1 MSALSSSRTVLRR
14 CLPLAAVAVAAV
26 LAGCSGPGALRSG
39 YLDYSNA
46 QAQVGNQQTLLNL
59 ARIRNGH
66 PPYFLQMGPITA
78 SYSFTRGANG
88 SASHTLGTMPG
99 ALPEMFTRALGL
111 SGSATEAP
119 MFNFAPLSGP
129 GFSAVI
135 MKPIDPRTFSG
146 LATQGFSA
154 TALVRMLADEVTLT
168 TASGQKTVLRNLFD
182 ADDADNYGDF
192 LRLVEALQTLQ
203 YARAVVPG
211 TDTAGTTLR
220 ITADDRAGAVL
231 QRLAT
236 REGAKAQFRT
246 LGNQPLAGGF
256 TLDVKLRTFAGA
268 LYALA
273 YDGALADTLPAAL
286 RESLPEGQRDAVLR
300 IEAAAD
306 LTEPEAARI
315 DYAGRKYVISDKAG
329 SLRYRTT
336 FQGLQFVFAQTELN
350 PGQLPQASVIQMR

>member
-1 MSALSSSRTVLRR
+1 MSARSSLRTRLRR
-14 CLPLAAVAVAAV
+14 LLPLSVVAAALV

-39 YLDYSNA
+39 YIDYSNA

-78 SYSFTRGANG
+78 SYSFTRGTNG
-88 SASHTLGTMPG
+88 SASHTLNAMPG
-99 ALPEMFTRALGL
+99 VPEMFTRALGL
-111 SGSATEAP
+111 SGSSTEAP

-146 LATQGFSA
+146 LAVQGFSA
-154 TALVRMLADEVTLT
+154 TALVRMFADEVTLT

-203 YARAVVPG
+203 YARAVVTG

-220 ITADDRAGAVL
+220 ITADDRAAAVL
-231 QRLAT
+231 QRLAA
-236 REGAKAQFRT
+236 RDGAKAQFKT
-246 LGNQPLAGGF
+246 LGNQPLSAGF
-256 TLDVKLRTFAGA
+256 TAEVKLRTFAGA
-268 LYALA
+268 LYAMA
-273 YDGALADTLPAAL
+273 YDGAAADALPAAL
-286 RESLPEGQRDAVLR
+286 RESLPEAQRDAVLR
-300 IEAAAD
+300 IEAAPD
-306 LTEPEAARI
+306 LTEPEAASV

>member
-1 MSALSSSRTVLRR
+1 MSARTSSRTALRR
-14 CLPLAAVAVAAV
+14 LLPLSVATATLL
-26 LAGCSGPGALRSG
+26 LAGCSGPAALRSG
-39 YLDYSNA
+39 YVDYSHA

-66 PPYFLQMGPITA
+66 PPYFLQMGAITA
-78 SYSFTRGANG
+78 SYSFTRGTNG

-146 LATQGFSA
+146 LAMQGFSA
-154 TALVRMLADEVTLT
+154 TALMRMLADEVTLT
-168 TASGQKTVLRNLFD
+168 NASGQKTVLRNGFD
-182 ADDADNYGDF
+182 AQDSDNYGDF

-203 YARAVVPG
+203 YARALVTG
-211 TDTAGTTLR
+211 TDAGGTTLR

-236 REGAKAQFRT
+236 RDGAKAQFKT
-246 LGNQPLAGGF
+246 LGNQALAGGF
-256 TLDVKLRTFAGA
+256 SVDVKLRTFVGT
-268 LYALA
+268 LYAMA
-273 YDGALADTLPAAL
+273 YDGAGADALPAAL

-300 IEAAAD
+300 IEAASD
-306 LTEPEAARI
+306 LTEPEAASV

>member
-1 MSALSSSRTVLRR
+1 MSSSRSPRARLRR
-14 CLPLAAVAVAAV
+14 LLPLSVVATAVV

-39 YLDYSNA
+39 YIEYAHA

-78 SYSFTRGANG
+78 AYSFTRGTSG
-88 SASHTLGTMPG
+88 SYSRLDNPMPG
-99 ALPEMFTRALGL
+99 LAQTVSQVLGL

-146 LATQGFSA
+146 LAAQGFSA
-154 TALVRMLADEVTLT
+154 TALVRMLAEEVTLT
-168 TASGQKTVLRNLFD
+168 TASGQKAVLRNVFD

-192 LRLVEALQTLQ
+192 LRLVEGLQALQ
-203 YARAVVPG
+203 YARALVTGV
-211 TDTAGTTLR
+211 DAAGTTLR
-220 ITADDRAGAVL
+220 ITTDERGGAVL
-231 QRLAT
+231 QRLLA
-236 REGAKAQFRT
+236 REGAKVQLKA
-246 LGNQPLAGGF
+246 LGGQALAGGF
-256 TLDVKLRTFAGA
+256 SAEVRLRTFAGA
-268 LYALA
+268 LYAMA
-273 YDGALADTLPAAL
+273 YDGAVADALPAAL
-286 RESLPEGQRDAVLR
+286 RDSLPETQRDAALR
-300 IEAAAD
+300 IESAPE
-306 LTEPEAARI
+306 LTEPQAASV
-315 DYAGRKYVISDKAG
+315 DYAGRQYVISDKAG

-350 PGQLPQASVIQMR
+350 PGQLPQAPVIQMR

>member
-1 MSALSSSRTVLRR
+1 MPSSRSPRARLRR
-14 CLPLAAVAVAAV
+14 LLPLSVLAATVV

-39 YLDYSNA
+39 YIDYSNA

-66 PPYFLQMGPITA
+66 PPYFLQMGNITA
-78 SYSFTRGANG
+78 SYSFTRGTNG
-88 SASHTLGTMPG
+88 SASHTLNAMPG
-99 ALPEMFTRALGL
+99 VPEMFTRALGL
-111 SGSATEAP
+111 SGSSTEAP

-146 LATQGFSA
+146 LAMQGFSA
-154 TALVRMLADEVTLT
+154 TALMRMLADEVTLT
-168 TASGQKTVLRNLFD
+168 NASGQKTVLRNGFD
-182 ADDADNYGDF
+182 AQDSDNYGDF

-203 YARAVVPG
+203 YARALVTG
-211 TDTAGTTLR
+211 TDAGGTTLR

-236 REGAKAQFRT
+236 RDGAKAQFKT
-246 LGNQPLAGGF
+246 LGNQALAGGF
-256 TLDVKLRTFAGA
+256 SVDVKLRTFVGT
-268 LYALA
+268 LYAMA
-273 YDGALADTLPAAL
+273 YDGAGADALPQAL
-286 RESLPEGQRDAVLR
+286 RDSLPEGQRDAVLR
-300 IEAAAD
+300 IEAASD
-306 LTEPEAARI
+306 LTEPEAASV

-329 SLRYRTT
+329 SMRYRTT

>member
-1 MSALSSSRTVLRR
+1 MSARSSSRTALRR
-14 CLPLAAVAVAAV
+14 LLPLSVVAAAVV

-66 PPYFLQMGPITA
+66 PPYFLQMGAITA
-78 SYSFTRGANG
+78 TYSFTSGTNG

-111 SGSATEAP
+111 SGSSTEAP

-168 TASGQKTVLRNLFD
+168 TASGQKAVLRNVFD
-182 ADDADNYGDF
+182 PDDADNYGDF
-192 LRLVEALQTLQ
+192 LRLVEALQALQ
-203 YARAVVPG
+203 YARALVSGV
-211 TDTAGTTLR
+211 DAAGTTLR
-220 ITADDRAGAVL
+220 ITTDERGGAVL
-231 QRLAT
+231 QRLLA
-236 REGAKAQFRT
+236 REGAKVQLKA
-246 LGNQPLAGGF
+246 LGGQALAGGF
-256 TLDVKLRTFAGA
+256 SAEVRLRTFAGA
-268 LYALA
+268 LYAMA
-273 YDGALADTLPAAL
+273 YDGAVADALPAAL
-286 RESLPEGQRDAVLR
+286 RDSLPEAQRDAALR
-300 IEAAAD
+300 IEAASD
-306 LTEPEAARI
+306 LTEPQAASV

>member
-1 MSALSSSRTVLRR
+1 MSARSSSRTALRR
-14 CLPLAAVAVAAV
+14 MLPLSIAAATLL

-39 YLDYSNA
+39 YVDYSHA

-66 PPYFLQMGPITA
+66 PPYFLQMGAITA
-78 SYSFTRGANG
+78 SYSFTRGTNG
-88 SASHTLGTMPG
+88 SMSNTLNAMPG
-99 ALPEMFTRALGL
+99 VPEMFTRALGL
-111 SGSATEAP
+111 SGSSTEAP

-146 LATQGFSA
+146 LAMQGFSA

-168 TASGQKTVLRNLFD
+168 TATGQKVVLRNGFD
-182 ADDADNYGDF
+182 AEDADNYGDF

-203 YARAVVPG
+203 YARALVTGV
-211 TDTAGTTLR
+211 DAAGTTLR

-236 REGAKAQFRT
+236 RDATKAQFKT
-246 LGNQPLAGGF
+246 LGNQTLGAGF
-256 TLDVKLRTFAGA
+256 TAEVKLRTFVGT
-268 LYALA
+268 LYAMA
-273 YDGALADTLPAAL
+273 YDGVMADALPEAL
-286 RESLPEGQRDAVLR
+286 RESLPQAQRDAVLR
-300 IEAAAD
+300 IEASSD
-306 LTEPEAARI
+306 LIEPEAASI
-315 DYAGRKYVISDKAG
+315 DYAGRKYLISDKAG

-350 PGQLPQASVIQMR
+350 PNQLPQASVIQMR

>member
-1 MSALSSSRTVLRR
+1 MSARSSSRTALRR
-14 CLPLAAVAVAAV
+14 LLPLSVVAAAVV
-26 LAGCSGPGALRSG
+26 LAGCSGPSALRSG

-66 PPYFLQMGPITA
+66 PPYFLQMGAITA
-78 SYSFTRGANG
+78 TYSFTSGTNG

-154 TALVRMLADEVTLT
+154 TALVRMLADEVTVT
-168 TASGQKTVLRNLFD
+168 TAGGQKTVLRNLFD
-182 ADDADNYGDF
+182 ADDAENYGDF

-203 YARAVVPG
+203 YARAVVTG

-220 ITADDRAGAVL
+220 ITADDRGSAVL

-246 LGNQPLAGGF
+246 LGNQPLTGGF

-268 LYALA
+268 LYAMA
-273 YDGALADTLPAAL
+273 YDGPAADALPAAL

-300 IEAAAD
+300 IEAASD

>member
-1 MSALSSSRTVLRR
+1 MSARSSSRTALRGL
-14 CLPLAAVAVAAV
+14 LPLSVLSAAVV

-66 PPYFLQMGPITA
+66 PPYFLQMGAITA
-78 SYSFTRGANG
+78 SYSFTRGTNG
-88 SASHTLGTMPG
+88 SASHTLNAMPG
-99 ALPEMFTRALGL
+99 VPEMFTRALGL
-111 SGSATEAP
+111 SGSSTEAP

-154 TALVRMLADEVTLT
+154 TALVRMLADEVTVT
-168 TASGQKTVLRNLFD
+168 TSSGQKTVLRNLFD

-192 LRLVEALQTLQ
+192 LRLVEALQALQ
-203 YARAVVPG
+203 YARALVSGV
-211 TDTAGTTLR
+211 DAAGTTLR
-220 ITADDRAGAVL
+220 ITTDERGGAVL
-231 QRLAT
+231 QRLLA
-236 REGAKAQFRT
+236 REGAKVQLKA
-246 LGNQPLAGGF
+246 LGGQALAGGF
-256 TLDVKLRTFAGA
+256 SAEVRLRTFAGA
-268 LYALA
+268 LYAMA
-273 YDGALADTLPAAL
+273 YDGAVADALPAAL
-286 RESLPEGQRDAVLR
+286 RDSLPEAQRDAALR
-300 IEAAAD
+300 IEAASD
-306 LTEPEAARI
+306 LTEPQAASV

-329 SLRYRTT
+329 SMRYRTT